1 MNGILRRR
9 RRTDDGFTLVEVM
22 IALGI
27 LMFVSLAML
36 PLMISSVRAGETAK
50 RDTQAKNLLQERVEL
65 MRNLPYHVPFSTGA
79 QYVDLL
85 DIYFHDLN
93 AASVNNKCNSAS
105 YSSASKDYTCT
116 LTTKLNFAG
125 FTETIKTSF
134 LDKDGNVV
142 TPAAGYD
149 SQSAT
154 GLDLP
159 PSQLVSVAITV
170 AWNLYGKAKSFTT
183 TTQMGNAASTAP
195 QTVAKL
201 RTSAV
206 SVKSTADDDTP
217 PMLAALDVGLVTAD
231 AGVSTGATAR
241 GTATGAYASL
251 SSGATSTNQASGSVD
266 APPDQPSFTSQTG
279 AASGGVPCTAVIA
292 CFGPTSVSNV
302 TGTAAGGVPQVG
314 SVSSPLTANLVKS
327 GSAGD
332 RGYWFSNVPV
342 GTVQNRL
349 LNLRVQTL
357 LSPPTT
363 LNPTQLVRS
372 VQGSGN
378 SGTAVTCTGSSSIST
393 ADFATSTGYV
403 STIGGSAHSVSVCG
417 TSTARRIDIMP
428 TTFAPEGVVQVTLNS
443 ASLLCSST
451 GAASA
456 APAAKWNATV
466 RYWSYALNNYAAP
479 LTISDATANPLTA
492 SLLTRGAGGIDVGRD
507 LSGNVL
513 YLGDYISSWTSGVKS
528 GGATTGTARQTD
540 LTAVALSTQPTRD
553 SDPGSQ
559 SSINVSV
566 GQISCLA
573 QDNR

>member
-1 MNGILRRR
+1 MNGILRRAHAGR
-9 RRTDDGFTLVEVM
+9 DDGFTLVEVM
-22 IALGI
+22 VALGI

-36 PLMISSVRAGETAK
+36 PLMILSVRAGETAK

-93 AASVNNKCNSAS
+93 A
-105 YSSASKDYTCT
+105 
-116 LTTKLNFAG
+116 
-125 FTETIKTSF
+125 
-134 LDKDGNVV
+134 VV
-142 TPAAGYD
+142 GQQQVQLGLVQLREQGLHLHADDEAELRGVHRDHQDQLSGQGRQRRDPATGYD

-342 GTVQNRL
+342 GTVQNPL
-349 LNLRVQTL
+349 LTSGSRPS
-357 LSPPTT
+357 SPPD
-363 LNPTQLVRS
+363 PDHPRS
-372 VQGSGN
+372 S
-378 SGTAVTCTGSSSIST
+378 C
-393 ADFATSTGYV
+393 
-403 STIGGSAHSVSVCG
+403 
-417 TSTARRIDIMP
+417 
-428 TTFAPEGVVQVTLNS
+428 AP
-443 ASLLCSST
+443 C
-451 GAASA
+451 
-456 APAAKWNATV
+456 
-466 RYWSYALNNYAAP
+466 
-479 LTISDATANPLTA
+479 
-492 SLLTRGAGGIDVGRD
+492 RGAG
-507 LSGNVL
+507 
-513 YLGDYISSWTSGVKS
+513 
-528 GGATTGTARQTD
+528 TAER
-540 LTAVALSTQPTRD
+540 R
-553 SDPGSQ
+553 
-559 SSINVSV
+559 
-566 GQISCLA
+566 
-573 QDNR
+573 

>member
-1 MNGILRRR
+1 MNSILRRATR
-9 RRTDDGFTLVEVM
+9 RDEGFTLVEVM
-22 IALGI
+22 VALGI
-27 LMFVSLAML
+27 LMFVALAML
-36 PLMISSVRAGETAK
+36 PLMIMSIRAGETAK

-93 AASVNNKCNSAS
+93 TSSVNNKCDSAS
-105 YSSASKDYTCT
+105 YSSASKEYTCT

-125 FTETIKTSF
+125 FTETIKTRF

-142 TPAAGYD
+142 GPATGYD

-170 AWNLYGKAKSFTT
+170 GWNLYGKAKSFTT
-183 TTQMGNAASTAP
+183 TTQMGNAAATAP

-266 APPDQPSFTSQTG
+266 APPDQPTFTTQTG
-279 AASGGVPCTAVIA
+279 PASGGVPCTTVIA

-314 SVSSPLTANLVKS
+314 SLANPLTANLVKS

-342 GTVQNRL
+342 GSVQNTL
-349 LNLRVQTL
+349 YKLRVQTL
-357 LSPPTT
+357 VPPT
-363 LNPTQLVRS
+363 LVSPTQLVRS
-372 VQGSGN
+372 VQGTGN
-378 SGTAVTCTGSSSIST
+378 SGTAVTCTGSTGIST

-403 STIGGSAHSVSVCG
+403 STIGGSAHSVTVCG

-428 TTFAPEGVVQVTLNS
+428 TTFAPEGVVQITLNS

-451 GAASA
+451 GVASG
-456 APAAKWNATV
+456 APVAKWSATV
-466 RYWSYALNNYAAP
+466 RYWSYALNTYAAP

-492 SLLTRGAGGIDVGRD
+492 SLLTRGPGGVDVARD
-507 LSGNVL
+507 PSGNVL

-528 GGATTGTARQTD
+528 GGATSGTARQTD

-553 SDPGSQ
+553 TDPGSQ